1 MKILKALSLMLDYP
15 QSDLQQYNQELSQEV
30 MNCDGLSASCR
41 AQLIELLH
49 HLRDQDL
56 MDLQEQYDSLFE
68 RGRAHSLLLFEHVHG
83 ESRERGQAMVDLM
96 ALYER
101 AGYEIQVRELPDYL
115 PLYLEF
121 LSTRPVSEIK
131 QGIEEVAHIVALI
144 AVRLKKCA
152 SPYATAL
159 TALLEIAQLTIDF
172 KSLEKECADE
182 PSDRT
187 LQAIDKV
194 WEEEMVTFMTPL
206 EKQSSNGLD
215 RKPSADHQ
223 TRSIPLHQING

>member
-1 MKILKALSLMLDYP
+1 MKILRVLSLILDYP
-15 QSDLQQYNQELSQEV
+15 RAELQQHNQELTQEV
-30 MNCDGLSASCR
+30 TACSELSASGKE
-41 AQLIELLH
+41 QLVALLH
-49 HLRDQDL
+49 YLRDEDL

-83 ESRERGQAMVDLM
+83 ESRDRGQAMVDLM

-131 QGIEEVAHIVALI
+131 EGIEEVAHIVSLI

-152 SPYATAL
+152 SPYASAL
-159 TALLEIAQLTIDF
+159 TAVLQIAQLNIDF
-172 KSLEKECADE
+172 KSLEKELADE

-187 LQAIDKV
+187 LQAMDKV
-194 WEEEMVTFMTPL
+194 WEEEVVTFMTPI
-206 EKQSSNGLD
+206 EKQSPDGVGMKQGGD
-215 RKPSADHQ
+215 RQSR
-223 TRSIPLHQING
+223 TIPLHQVHS